1 MSIIA
6 IITARS
12 GSKRVPK
19 KNIKL
24 FMGQPIISYPISAAL
39 NTKIFDEV
47 MVSTDSEEF
56 ASIAKNFGA
65 QVPFLRSE
73 KNSNDTA
80 STFDAI
86 EEVITCYKERGKI
99 FDYVCCIYP
108 CSPFLTSK
116 MLIQAYK
123 NLENNDAV
131 MPVCKYS
138 PPIDWALTID
148 KNNTLSPLDR
158 NKLNLRS
165 QDITPKYFDV
175 GMFYFCKISK
185 MLEQKTLMPNKTY
198 PFIINSKYCQDIDT
212 DEDWEIAEMKYKLFM
227 TRQKP

>member
-1 MSIIA
+1 
-6 IITARS
+6 
-12 GSKRVPK
+12 
-19 KNIKL
+19 
-24 FMGQPIISYPISAAL
+24 
-39 NTKIFDEV
+39 
-47 MVSTDSEEF
+47 
-56 ASIAKNFGA
+56 
-65 QVPFLRSE
+65 
-73 KNSNDTA
+73 
-80 STFDAI
+80 
-86 EEVITCYKERGKI
+86 
-99 FDYVCCIYP
+99 
-108 CSPFLTSK
+108 

-148 KNNTLSPLDR
+148 RNNTLSPLDR